1 MNKPISDDLPLQFI
15 KGIGPKRAK
24 ALAKE
29 SIFQPIDLINYFP
42 RDYINRD
49 SSFSLA
55 SLSKKLFFS
64 SENIFE
70 YEEDFKNV
78 EYSFIVDVVD
88 KSLKN
93 LRNRRRLFTLS
104 VKDDSGGTAKINFWA
119 NVHFF
124 ENTYKVGD
132 KLLISGKPDK
142 SKTGISFTHP
152 EIDKI
157 DLDELKEFKAEGILP
172 LYKLSTGFIKVGIR
186 NRALRV
192 MIRHCLDQYLSS
204 VKETLDKNIL
214 ELIDAP
220 DIQSATENLHFPT
233 STELLKRSQKRF
245 KFEEMLFYQLTILS
259 QQDKFIQTENAS
271 PMGKK
276 LTLAKQTLASFPF
289 ELTEDQKKALNIIW
303 KNLNST
309 KPMNVLLQGD
319 VGSGKT
325 IVAIV
330 SMMMAVESGH
340 QTLLM
345 APTEILAKQHYKTL
359 QSLLPESIR
368 TELLVGGLSA
378 ADKKETL
385 GKIKS
390 GLTDIIIG
398 THALFQD
405 KVNYNNL
412 GYVVIDEQH
421 RFGVDQRSLLKE
433 LGKKSGDESTVPHML
448 LMTATPIPRTLAM
461 TKYTDLQIVSIKS
474 KPKDRKEIITK
485 VRFES
490 DLNKIYDFI
499 SAQVAEGRQA
509 FIVYPLVEDSEK
521 LEGVKSA
528 VEHYEYLSKQIFPNL
543 KCGLLHGQLHWKE
556 KDEVMKDFADKKYDV
571 LISTTVIEVGID
583 VPNTTVMLIE
593 NAERFGLSQLHQL
606 RGRVGRGEHQSYCIL
621 VASQKYRQL
630 FKKNLTDIPTVRR
643 LNALEATS
651 DGFELSEVDLELRG
665 PGDFLGTK
673 QSGMPE
679 FKFVDLINDKEI
691 IKEAKKIAEQLIEKG
706 IKNYPIT
713 AKTFSYHEE
722 KGKYITV
729 G

>member
-1 MNKPISDDLPLQFI
+1 MNKPISNDLPLQFI
-15 KGIGPKRAK
+15 KGIGPKRAQV
-24 ALAKE
+24 LAKE
-29 SIFQPIDLINYFP
+29 NICQPLDLINYFP

-49 SSFSLA
+49 SSFTLS
-55 SLSKKLFFS
+55 SLSKKLFFNTD
-64 SENIFE
+64 NIFD

-93 LRNRRRLFTLS
+93 LRNRRKLLTLT
-104 VKDDSGGTAKINFWA
+104 VKDNSGGKAKINFWA

-124 ENTYKVGD
+124 DNSYKVGD

-142 SKTGISFTHP
+142 SKFGISFTHP

-157 DLDELKEFKAEGILP
+157 DSDELKEFKEEGILP
-172 LYKLSTGFIKVGIR
+172 LYKLPTSFIKVGIR
-186 NRALRV
+186 NRALRD
-192 MIRHCLDQYLSS
+192 MIRYCLNQHLTS
-204 VKETLDKNIL
+204 VNETLDKDIL
-214 ELIDAP
+214 VHIDAP
-220 DIQSATENLHFPT
+220 DIQTAIENLHFPMNAK
-233 STELLKRSQKRF
+233 LLQLSQKRF
-245 KFEEMLFYQLTILS
+245 KFEEMLFYQLAILS
-259 QQDKFIQTENAS
+259 QQDKFVKSEKAIA
-271 PMGKK
+271 MGKSI
-276 LTLAKQTLASFPF
+276 TLAKATLKSFPF
-289 ELTEDQKKALNIIW
+289 ELTNDQKNALNLIW
-303 KNLNST
+303 KKLNST
-309 KPMNVLLQGD
+309 IPMNVLLQGD

-359 QSLLPESIR
+359 QSLLPDSIS

-378 ADKKETL
+378 KDKKEIL
-385 GKIKS
+385 GKIES
-390 GLTDIIIG
+390 GLTNIIIG

-405 KVNYNNL
+405 KVEYNNL

-433 LGKKSGDESTVPHML
+433 LGKKSGDNTTVPHML

-461 TKYTDLQIVSIKS
+461 TKYTDLQIVSINS
-474 KPKDRKEIITK
+474 KPTDRKDIITK

-490 DLNKIYDFI
+490 DLTNIYEFI
-499 SAQVAEGRQA
+499 KDQVKEGRQA
-509 FIVYPLVEDSEK
+509 YIVYPLVEESEK
-521 LEGVKSA
+521 LELKSA
-528 VEHYEYLSKQIFPNL
+528 VEHFELLNNQIFPEL
-543 KCGLLHGQLHWKE
+543 SCGLLHGQMHWKE
-556 KDEVMKDFADKKYDV
+556 KDEVMKDFSDKKYDV

-583 VPNTTVMLIE
+583 VPNSTVMLIE

-621 VASQKYRQL
+621 VASQKYKQL
-630 FKKNLTDIPTVRR
+630 FAKNLSDIPTVKR
-643 LNALEATS
+643 LTALES
-651 DGFELSEVDLELRG
+651 ISNGFELSEIDLELRG

-679 FKFVDLINDKEI
+679 FKFIDIVNDKSI
-691 IKEAKKIAEQLIEKG
+691 IREAKEIAERIIHCG
-706 IKNYPIT
+706 MHNYPKT
-713 AKTFSYHEE
+713 AQTYSIHEK
-722 KGKYITV
+722 KGNYITV

>member
-15 KGIGPKRAK
+15 KGIGPKRAE
-24 ALAKE
+24 ALKKE
-29 SIFQPIDLINYFP
+29 NIYQPIDLINYFP

-49 SSFSLA
+49 SSFTLA

-64 SENIFE
+64 SNNIFD

-78 EYSFIVDVVD
+78 EYSFIVDVID
-88 KSLKN
+88 KSLQN
-93 LRNRRRLFTLS
+93 FRNRRKLFALT
-104 VKDDSGGTAKINFWA
+104 VKDDSGGIAKINFWA

-124 ENTYKVGD
+124 ENSYKVGD

-142 SKTGISFTHP
+142 SKNGISFTHP

-157 DLDELKEFKAEGILP
+157 DLDELKEFKEEGILP
-172 LYKLSTGFIKVGIR
+172 LYKLPVSFIKVGIR
-186 NRALRV
+186 NRALRD
-192 MIRHCLDQYLSS
+192 MIKHCLDQYLNSIS
-204 VKETLDKNIL
+204 ETLDKEIL
-214 ELIDAP
+214 ELINVP
-220 DIQSATENLHFPT
+220 DLQTATENLHFPGN
-233 STELLKRSQKRF
+233 SNLLKQAQKRY

-259 QQDKFIQTENAS
+259 RQDKFVKTEKS
-271 PMGKK
+271 TPMGKSLK
-276 LTLAKQTLASFPF
+276 LAKQTLASFPF
-289 ELTEDQKKALNIIW
+289 ELTDDQKNALNIIW
-303 KNLNST
+303 KKLNST
-309 KPMNVLLQGD
+309 TPMNILLQGD

-359 QSLLPESIR
+359 QSILPESIR

-378 ADKKETL
+378 SDKKETL
-385 GKIKS
+385 GKIES
-390 GLTDIIIG
+390 GLTNIIIG

-405 KVNYNNL
+405 KVVYNNL

-433 LGKKSGDESTVPHML
+433 LGKKSGDKSTVPHIL

-474 KPKDRKEIITK
+474 KPKDRKEIVTK
-485 VRFES
+485 VRFET
-490 DLNKIYDFI
+490 DLPKIYDFI
-499 SAQVAEGRQA
+499 RAQVSEGRQA
-509 FIVYPLVEDSEK
+509 YIVYPLVEESEK
-521 LEGVKSA
+521 LELKSA
-528 VEHYEYLSKQIFPNL
+528 VEHYELLSKQEFPDL
-543 KCGLLHGQLHWKE
+543 KCGLLHGQMHWKE
-556 KDEVMKDFADKKYDV
+556 KDQVMKDFSDKQYDV
-571 LISTTVIEVGID
+571 LVSTTVIEVGID

-621 VASQKYRQL
+621 VASQKYKQL
-630 FKKNLTDIPTVRR
+630 FVKNLTDIPTVKR
-643 LNALEATS
+643 LKALESTT
-651 DGFELSEVDLELRG
+651 DGFELSEIDLELRG

-679 FKFVDLINDKEI
+679 FKFVDIVNDKDIIND
-691 IKEAKKIAEQLIEKG
+691 AKRIAEQIIANG
-706 IKNYPIT
+706 ISKYPKT
-713 AKTFSYHEE
+713 AKTYSIHE
-722 KGKYITV
+722 KRGKYITV

>member
-1 MNKPISDDLPLQFI
+1 MNKPISNDLPLQFI
-15 KGIGPKRAK
+15 KGIGPKRAQ

-29 SIFQPIDLINYFP
+29 NIYQPLDLINYFP

-49 SSFSLA
+49 SSFTLS

-64 SENIFE
+64 SNNIFE

-88 KSLKN
+88 KSLQN
-93 LRNRRRLFTLS
+93 FRNRRKLFTLS
-104 VKDDSGGTAKINFWA
+104 VTDDSGGKAKINFWA

-124 ENTYKVGD
+124 ENTYKIGD

-142 SKTGISFTHP
+142 SKFGISFTHP

-157 DLDELKEFKAEGILP
+157 DIDELKEFKEEGILP
-172 LYKLSTGFIKVGIR
+172 LYKLPTSFIKVGIR
-186 NRALRV
+186 NRALRD
-192 MIRHCLDQYLSS
+192 MIRHCLDQYLSRVS
-204 VKETLDKNIL
+204 ETLDKEIL
-214 ELIDAP
+214 EKLEVP
-220 DIQSATENLHFPT
+220 DIQTATENLHFPVST
-233 STELLKRSQKRF
+233 SLLKLSQKRF

-259 QQDKFIQTENAS
+259 QQNKYVKTEKAV
-271 PMGKK
+271 PMGKSLK
-276 LTLAKQTLASFPF
+276 LAKDTLKSFPF
-289 ELTEDQKKALNIIW
+289 ELTIDQKNALNLIW
-303 KNLNST
+303 KKLNST
-309 KPMNVLLQGD
+309 TPMNVLLQGD

-345 APTEILAKQHYKTL
+345 APTEILAKQHYQTL
-359 QSLLPESIR
+359 QSILPDSIR

-378 ADKKETL
+378 KDKKETL
-385 GKIKS
+385 GKIES
-390 GLTDIIIG
+390 GLTNIIIG

-405 KVNYNNL
+405 KVEYNNL

-490 DLNKIYDFI
+490 DLPKIYEFI
-499 SAQVAEGRQA
+499 SSQVNEGRQA
-509 FIVYPLVEDSEK
+509 YIVYPLVEESDK
-521 LEGVKSA
+521 LELKSA
-528 VEHYEYLSKQIFPNL
+528 VEHYELLSKQIFPQL
-543 KCGLLHGQLHWKE
+543 KCGLLHGQMHWKE
-556 KDEVMKDFADKKYDV
+556 KDEVMKDFSDKKYDI

-606 RGRVGRGEHQSYCIL
+606 RGRVGRGEYQSYCIL
-621 VASQKYRQL
+621 VASQKYKQL
-630 FKKNLTDIPTVRR
+630 FVKNLTDIPTVKR
-643 LNALEATS
+643 LSALEKTS
-651 DGFELSEVDLELRG
+651 DGFELSEIDLELRG

-679 FKFVDLINDKEI
+679 FKFIDLVNDKDIINDAKRVAEDI
-691 IKEAKKIAEQLIEKG
+691 IDSGLN
-706 IKNYPIT
+706 NYPKT
-713 AKTFSYHEE
+713 ARTYSIHEK
-722 KGKYITV
+722 KGNYITV